1 MARPLFTVSLV
12 VSLIGCTLAPR
23 YERPALPVPDRF
35 AGAGGTLAAADQGWR
50 KMFGDP
56 RLQALIALALANNR
70 DLRVAA
76 LNIELAQAQYRVQRA
91 GLLPSVDANASWTR
105 LGGGALS
112 SGLFTGS
119 GSSSAAGAAAG
130 ATFPPSFYLVGVSAA
145 YELDLFG
152 RVRSLTAQARESYL
166 ATVEA
171 HRATHLSLV
180 AQIATQYL
188 AERSFAE
195 QYEIAVRTEVTTR
208 QTYELTRQLFEL
220 GQRSEVDL
228 RATEAQWQHSLGE
241 VQRLRRQWQQAGNAL
256 VVLVGQPLPANLPP
270 PQRLSAQRMIVDLA
284 AGLPSQVLLRR
295 PDVLEAEHALRAANA
310 NIGAM
315 RAALF
320 PSISL
325 TGLAGTVSTALDH
338 LFQDGTGFGLISSM
352 ITVPLFHGG
361 ANLANLDAANAQK
374 RIQIARYEHAIQ
386 IAFREVADAL
396 VARETY
402 ERELAAQAA
411 QAAAQQVRFD
421 LSLQRY
427 RAGVASYLEVLSAQN
442 DLYAAQQ
449 ALIALRAD
457 RLTNLADLYRALGG
471 GWLES

>member
-1 MARPLFTVSLV
+1 MAKLVLTVSLV

-23 YERPALPVPDRF
+23 YERPELPVPDRF
-35 AGAGGTLAAADQGWR
+35 PGAGGALAAADQGWR

-76 LNIELAQAQYRVQRA
+76 LNVELARAQYRVQRA
-91 GLLPSVDANASWTR
+91 GLFPSVDAVGSWSR
-105 LGGGALS
+105 FGGGGLSAALS
-112 SGLFTGS
+112 PGP
-119 GSSSAAGAAAG
+119 GSSTSAAGAPG
-130 ATFPPSFYLVGVSAA
+130 VTIPPSFYALGVSAA

-166 ATVEA
+166 GTVEA

-180 AQIATQYL
+180 GQVVTQYL

-208 QTYELTRQLFEL
+208 QTYALTRQLFEL

-228 RATEAQWQHSLGE
+228 RATEAQWQHAVGQ
-241 VQRLRRQWQQAGNAL
+241 VPRLRRQWAQAVNAL

-270 PQRLSAQRMIVDLA
+270 PQRLSAQHMIVDLA
-284 AGLPSQVLLRR
+284 PGLPSQVLLRR

-310 NIGAM
+310 NIGAA

-320 PSISL
+320 PDISL
-325 TGLAGTVSTALDH
+325 TGLAGTVSTALNS
-338 LFQDGTGFGLISSM
+338 LFHGGTGFGLISSM
-352 ITVPLFHGG
+352 ITLPVFHGG
-361 ANLANLDAANAQK
+361 ANLANLDAADAQK
-374 RIQIARYEHAIQ
+374 RIQIARYEQTIQ
-386 IAFREVADAL
+386 TAFREVADAL

-411 QAAAQQVRFD
+411 QAAAQQVRLD

-471 GWLES
+471 GWRES